1 MDLSVFGHLFPFS
14 VHLFTLYADNWAS
27 VISNSTVSLFLIEQS
42 VQTII
47 EVEHAILNINLLH
60 GSVA

>member
-14 VHLFTLYADNWAS
+14 VHLFNLYADNWAS

-47 EVEHAILNINLLH
+47 EVEHTILNINLLH